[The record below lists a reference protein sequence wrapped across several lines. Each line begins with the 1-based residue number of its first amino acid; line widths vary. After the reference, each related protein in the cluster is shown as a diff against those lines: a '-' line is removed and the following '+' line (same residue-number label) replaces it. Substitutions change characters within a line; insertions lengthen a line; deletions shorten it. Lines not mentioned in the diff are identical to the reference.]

1 MSFEF
6 LSRIGLM
13 ILFGTILVI
22 HAAFISSVFIRLPSA
37 LRLKF
42 TDNIAQMNF

>member
-22 HAAFISSVFIRLPSA
+22 HAAFDFFRVHPPAFRAPV
-37 LRLKF
+37 KVH
-42 TDNIAQMNF
+42 